1 MSKLLAALVAGLFA
15 LSLNTFAAE
24 PPPGPPGGPKADG
37 SKAPPPPG
45 GPKADGSK
53 APPPPGPKADGS
65 KAPPPPG
72 GPK

>member
-45 GPKADGSK
+45 
-53 APPPPGPKADGS
+53 PKADGS

>member
-1 MSKLLAALVAGLFA
+1 MSKLLTALVAGLFA

-45 GPKADGSK
+45 GPK
-53 APPPPGPKADGS
+53 
-65 KAPPPPG
+65 
-72 GPK
+72 

>member
-24 PPPGPPGGPKADG
+24 PPPAPPGPKADG

-53 APPPPGPKADGS
+53 APK
-65 KAPPPPG
+65 
-72 GPK
+72 

>member
-24 PPPGPPGGPKADG
+24 PPP
-37 SKAPPPPG
+37 APQ

-72 GPK
+72 GPKADGSKAPK